1 MTAQEIVV
9 GYQVCWSCGGEGCG
23 QCRGEGECAVREL
36 VEMDPA
42 SEDDSAVEA

>member
-36 VEMDPA
+36 VQMDEREPVTEA
-42 SEDDSAVEA
+42 DS